1 MTALTIF
8 HYHPATGEFLGTGQ
22 ADPDP
27 KDQRNWL
34 IPAYATT
41 EVPPE
46 GQAGFARVFLG
57 GEWGQVEDH
66 RGKVVWTDHET
77 SFTIEDLGPL
87 PEGASEE
94 QPEAPPPTAQELRGQ
109 LNDKL
114 RAVPSHGFG
123 GPTMEDIFNV

>member
-1 MTALTIF
+1 MDIY
-8 HYHPATGEFLGTGQ
+8 HYHPATGELMGASK

-27 KDQRNWL
+27 LSEGEWL

-41 EVPPE
+41 EAPPE
-46 GQAGFARVFLG
+46 GQAGFARVFLD

-66 RGKVVWTDHET
+66 RGEVVWVDHET
-77 SFTIEDLGPL
+77 SFTIDDLGPL

-94 QPEAPPPTAQELRGQ
+94 QPEAPPPTPQELRDQ

-114 RAVPSHGFG
+114 RAVPSQGFG
-123 GPTMEDIFNV
+123 GPTMKDIFNV